1 MANYNILVANSTQ
14 KTNNI
19 SFTIPANTGKSYKVK
34 IEAPAGSYGTWYYN
48 SLSTAKTYTISI
60 DVIYLAKIRVTVSES
75 NDTNSDVKTYT
86 PLVGLYTKTETIQ
99 DPNYTRLQ
107 NYLSIVI
114 GVPSI
119 LVPVTNELK
128 LKKTTAGLNTVSYIF
143 TLTLT
148 AIAAFSLTH
157 NVNKDV
163 PPVAEVT
170 TSYNITSS
178 TIYVTTKI
186 KHDDGTTT
194 STSDQKA
201 IPGF

>member
-86 PLVGLYTKTETIQ
+86 PLTGQYTKTELIQ
-99 DPNYTRLQ
+99 DPNYT
-107 NYLSIVI
+107 
-114 GVPSI
+114 
-119 LVPVTNELK
+119 K
-128 LKKTTAGLNTVSYIF
+128 LKNLETIVLALPTFLTFVSGKLQFKKSEAALNNVAY
-143 TLTLT
+143 TLTFS
-148 AIAAFSLTH
+148 AAAVSVFNLIL

-178 TIYVTTKI
+178 TLYLTVKI
-186 KHDDGTTT
+186 KHDDGTTNSA
-194 STSDQKA
+194 STQKT